1 METFGGII
9 KLARE
14 QNELLLRH
22 VAAEMDIDQAI
33 VSKIERGERKP
44 TKEQVIRFSK
54 FYKLNE
60 EKLIV
65 AWLSDKVAYEI
76 QEEDYAQKA
85 LKVAEKKVK
94 YLQENVKTGK

>member
-1 METFGGII
+1 METFGEII

-22 VAAEMDIDQAI
+22 VAAKMDIDQAV

-76 QEEDYAQKA
+76 QDEDYAQKA
-85 LKVAEKKVK
+85 LKVAEEKIKYFKKVK
-94 YLQENVKTGK
+94 N